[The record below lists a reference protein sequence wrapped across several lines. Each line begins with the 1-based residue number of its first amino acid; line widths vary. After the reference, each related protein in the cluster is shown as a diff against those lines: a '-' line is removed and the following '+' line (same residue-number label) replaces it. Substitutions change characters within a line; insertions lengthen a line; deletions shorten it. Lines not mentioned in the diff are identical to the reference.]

1 MAAGDSSQSNKL
13 RLINRRTLIQAGGG
27 TALAAVA
34 LGERFFARPH
44 FTTAQAISTIAADM
58 HQRGRDFAKGDMP
71 AGAGFSSATAERG
84 LTVEKGLRG
93 AQYVSP
99 VIKVDFGMTHVG
111 PHWDAS
117 YEGGWFDLEVRL
129 SKDGTRWT
137 EWTPVTIETWEH
149 DDERPGVPGVYGN
162 LINSFG
168 ADRVQYRAHFDTTG
182 GPVSIRRMTMTCMN
196 VNDGPT
202 AKVLVPSE
210 SGNASASPYIARPT
224 IITRAAWGCNE
235 SYRFDSNG
243 NEIWG
248 KEYKRWKAIV
258 PHHTATTNNYW
269 NSAEQ
274 IRGFY
279 YYHAIT
285 HGWGDIGYHALVG
298 NDRSIYEGR
307 KSAGSKVLQFD
318 LMAGHVL
325 QCNAGSFGFAFIGD
339 FSYVYIPS
347 GMLRAGRHLAAYIA
361 AERDIHPKETIAF
374 QRRDGTYYRG
384 PAVAAHRLM
393 QNPYLY
399 PTACPGDTGYSQFPW
414 FRQYIQD
421 KLDAAPEKTPVP
433 GTATPTPSPKRY
445 TFTGSGRSANSTAS
459 TLAWDGMIS
468 TYWATTSTTPPS
480 SARIYFDLG
489 AIKYVS
495 RIRWLFQ
502 RAWADWCMIEWSNDK
517 ITWKFLADASDPGPG
532 VWDERIV
539 RFKLRYVRF
548 VFRNPNN
555 EAKLGGLAEVQCYP

>member
-248 KEYKRWKAIV
+248 NPR
-258 PHHTATTNNYW
+258 
-269 NSAEQ
+269 
-274 IRGFY
+274 
-279 YYHAIT
+279 
-285 HGWGDIGYHALVG
+285 L
-298 NDRSIYEGR
+298 GR
-307 KSAGSKVLQFD
+307 
-318 LMAGHVL
+318 
-325 QCNAGSFGFAFIGD
+325 
-339 FSYVYIPS
+339 YRIP
-347 GMLRAGRHLAAYIA
+347 RA
-361 AERDIHPKETIAF
+361 
-374 QRRDGTYYRG
+374 
-384 PAVAAHRLM
+384 
-393 QNPYLY
+393 
-399 PTACPGDTGYSQFPW
+399 C
-414 FRQYIQD
+414 RQ
-421 KLDAAPEKTPVP
+421 
-433 GTATPTPSPKRY
+433 
-445 TFTGSGRSANSTAS
+445 
-459 TLAWDGMIS
+459 
-468 TYWATTSTTPPS
+468 
-480 SARIYFDLG
+480 
-489 AIKYVS
+489 
-495 RIRWLFQ
+495 
-502 RAWADWCMIEWSNDK
+502 
-517 ITWKFLADASDPGPG
+517 
-532 VWDERIV
+532 
-539 RFKLRYVRF
+539 
-548 VFRNPNN
+548 
-555 EAKLGGLAEVQCYP
+555 